1 MAELLRITP
10 QDNVAVALTA
20 LSSGQNVT
28 VDGIALTTVTDV
40 PAGHKVALFPI
51 KVGEKVIKYGFPIG
65 YATEDIPVGAH
76 VHVHNLHTGLSG
88 ELTYEYHPTYPT
100 IPEIPAATFMGYPRK
115 DGHVG
120 VRNELWI
127 CPPSAASTT
136 LPASWSA
143 RRRSLS
149 AAAWSVSVPSRTP
162 TAARRWAMIRRIR
175 ARFWRI

>member
-51 KVGEKVIKYGFPIG
+51 RAGEKVIKYGFPIG
-65 YATEDIPVGAH
+65 YAKEDIPVGAH

-100 IPEIPAATFMGYPRK
+100 IPEIPAATFM
-115 DGHVG
+115 
-120 VRNELWI
+120 
-127 CPPSAASTT
+127 SAAHFSQKQ
-136 LPASWSA
+136 
-143 RRRSLS
+143 
-149 AAAWSVSVPSRTP
+149 
-162 TAARRWAMIRRIR
+162 
-175 ARFWRI
+175 

>member
-20 LSSGQNVT
+20 LSSGQTVT

-51 KVGEKVIKYGFPIG
+51 KAGEKVIKYGFPIG
-65 YATEDIPVGAH
+65 YAKEDIPVGAH

-115 DGHVG
+115 DG
-120 VRNELWI
+120 
-127 CPPSAASTT
+127 
-136 LPASWSA
+136 A
-143 RRRSLS
+143 RRR
-149 AAAWSVSVPSRTP
+149 AQ
-162 TAARRWAMIRRIR
+162 
-175 ARFWRI
+175 

>member
-65 YATEDIPVGAH
+65 YATEDI
-76 VHVHNLHTGLSG
+76 
-88 ELTYEYHPTYPT
+88 
-100 IPEIPAATFMGYPRK
+100 
-115 DGHVG
+115 
-120 VRNELWI
+120 
-127 CPPSAASTT
+127 
-136 LPASWSA
+136 
-143 RRRSLS
+143 RRRACACPQS
-149 AAAWSVSVPSRTP
+149 AHRVV
-162 TAARRWAMIRRIR
+162 RRVDV
-175 ARFWRI
+175 

>member
-51 KVGEKVIKYGFPIG
+51 KAGEKVIKYGFPIG
-65 YATEDIPVGAH
+65 YAKEDIPVGAH

-115 DGHVG
+115 DGRAVDSAH
-120 VRNELWI
+120 RRLRQRH
-127 CPPSAASTT
+127 CPPAGTCGAGACRRRRGVCLC
-136 LPASWSA
+136 LPAPLRLLA
-143 RRRSLS
+143 DGR
-149 AAAWSVSVPSRTP
+149 
-162 TAARRWAMIRRIR
+162 
-175 ARFWRI
+175 